1 VVVVVVVH
9 ELVTDTH
16 RQTTGAEGGPSV
28 SLATGQVMPRLY
40 RLVMK
45 GVFFS
50 FLLSEMM
57 ASRASP
63 TKAMT
68 FVVMVVFDIWLFTV
82 SRSVVC

>member
-16 RQTTGAEGGPSV
+16 RQTTGEGGPSV

-63 TKAMT
+63 TKALT
-68 FVVMVVFDIWLFTV
+68 FVVMVVFDLWLFTV